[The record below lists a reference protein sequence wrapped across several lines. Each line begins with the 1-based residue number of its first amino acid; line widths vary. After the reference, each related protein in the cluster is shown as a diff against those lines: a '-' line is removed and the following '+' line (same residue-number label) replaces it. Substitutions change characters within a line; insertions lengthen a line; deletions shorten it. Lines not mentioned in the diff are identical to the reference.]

1 MINRKKPRSLI
12 INKVMKSKLK
22 IKVYAKQISD
32 KHMRKFDYTVVYK
45 KSMGEVTLRLL
56 NK

>member
-1 MINRKKPRSLI
+1 
-12 INKVMKSKLK
+12 MKSKLK